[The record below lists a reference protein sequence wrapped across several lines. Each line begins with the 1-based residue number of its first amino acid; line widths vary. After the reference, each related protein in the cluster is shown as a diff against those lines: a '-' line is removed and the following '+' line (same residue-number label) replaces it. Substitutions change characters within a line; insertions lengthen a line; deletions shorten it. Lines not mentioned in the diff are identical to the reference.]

1 MAKQHVKSFWKSF
14 SYITQTNDLSHK
26 NKTPCK
32 GKRVPSV

>member
-1 MAKQHVKSFWKSF
+1 MAKQHVKNLRKSF
-14 SYITQTNDLSHK
+14 SYISKTNDLNHK